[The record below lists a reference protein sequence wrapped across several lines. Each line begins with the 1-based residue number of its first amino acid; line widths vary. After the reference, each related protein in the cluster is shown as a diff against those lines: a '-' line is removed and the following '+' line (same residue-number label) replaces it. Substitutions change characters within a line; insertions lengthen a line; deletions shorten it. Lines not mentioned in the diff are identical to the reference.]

1 MTTQEQQELEKKAL
15 EQFMSG
21 KSLFG
26 KDGAFAPM
34 LKSFIEKA
42 LESEME
48 GHLNDGERSKGNKRN
63 GKGKK
68 TIKSGLGTFDIET
81 PQDRHSSFEPKL
93 VKKRQSIL
101 ADNLSDK
108 IIGLYGLGMS
118 YRDISSHIKEMYD
131 TDISHTVLSQITDR
145 IIPDVKAWQNR
156 PLESLYCIVW
166 LDAMH
171 YKVKVDGK
179 IVHKALY
186 NILGINTEGQKEIL
200 GIYLSESEGA
210 NFWLQ
215 VLTDLNNRGLE
226 DILIACTD
234 NLKGFTNAI
243 LSVFPKA
250 EVQLCIVH
258 QIRNSLKY
266 IASKDQKEFMRDL
279 KKVYRATNKEVAE
292 DELDKLSDKWKERYP
307 VVIQSWQNNW
317 EHLSQ
322 YFKYTAPIR
331 KIIYTTNAVEGY
343 HRQIRKV
350 TKTKGAFTNDMAL
363 LKLVYLA
370 TMNIQK
376 KWTSPLHNW
385 SSTIQQLYIIFE
397 DRIDLDIGRTQPT
410 RVADARS
417 HSKISQKQV
426 LTNLEMDKKK

>member
-1 MTTQEQQELEKKAL
+1 MTNEEQREFEKKAL
-15 EQFMSG
+15 DQFMSG

-34 LKSFIEKA
+34 LKNFIEKA
-42 LESEME
+42 LEAEMD
-48 GHLNDGERSKGNKRN
+48 GYLNEGERSKGNKRN
-63 GKGKK
+63 GRGKK
-68 TIKSGLGTFDIET
+68 TVKSGFGTFDIDT
-81 PQDRHSSFEPKL
+81 PQDRQSSFEPEQ
-93 VKKRQSIL
+93 VKKRQTIL

-118 YRDISSHIKEMYD
+118 YRDISAHIKEMYD

-156 PLESLYCIVW
+156 PLEPLYCIIW

-179 IVHKALY
+179 ITHKALY
-186 NILGINTEGQKEIL
+186 NILGINKEGYKEVL
-200 GIYLSESEGA
+200 GMYISESEGA

-215 VLTDLNNRGLE
+215 VLTDLNQRGLE

-234 NLKGFTNAI
+234 NLKGFTDAI
-243 LSVFPKA
+243 LSIFPKTQ
-250 EVQLCIVH
+250 VQLCIVH

-279 KKVYRATNKEVAE
+279 KLVYRATGKEVAE
-292 DELDKLSDKWKERYP
+292 DRLLELGEKWGDKYP
-307 VVIQSWQNNW
+307 VVIESWQRNW
-317 EHLSQ
+317 EQLSQ
-322 YFKYTAPIR
+322 YFQYTEPIR
-331 KIIYTTNAVEGY
+331 KIIYTTNAVEGF
-343 HRQIRKV
+343 HRQVRKV
-350 TKTKGAFTNDMAL
+350 TKTKGAFTSDMAL

-370 TMNIQK
+370 TKNIEK

-385 SSTIQQLYIIFE
+385 SLTVQQLYIKFGERIPLILNTNSSGAGPGGIE
-397 DRIDLDIGRTQPT
+397 TTDR
-410 RVADARS
+410 V
-417 HSKISQKQV
+417 
-426 LTNLEMDKKK
+426 